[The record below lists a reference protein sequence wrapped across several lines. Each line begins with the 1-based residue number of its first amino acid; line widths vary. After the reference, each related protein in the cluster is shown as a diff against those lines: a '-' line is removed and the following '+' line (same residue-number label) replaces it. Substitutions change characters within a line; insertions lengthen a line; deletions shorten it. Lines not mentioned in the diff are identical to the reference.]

1 MILSSP
7 AIVHS
12 PNTVHKPIKPS
23 ITSGTSDVVSE
34 AKASNTDLG
43 LAFWFTS
50 WLSSLLEVSG
60 CDFSRKSYHCD
71 GRCSLN
77 DAIVFGW
84 IFSSRNYLY
93 GGCGFATFLV
103 QLSHAKTIFRIAACF
118 ETFLVQFSH
127 AKTIFRTVAWFVTF
141 LNQFSHSKTVQI
153 NSVWTCQIQW
163 TNDQVALGFG
173 QFM

>member
-12 PNTVHKPIKPS
+12 PNTAHKTIKPS

-34 AKASNTDLG
+34 GDATNTDLR
-43 LAFWFTS
+43 LALWFTS
-50 WLSSLLEVSG
+50 WLLEVSG
-60 CDFSRKSYHCD
+60 WDFSRKSYHCD
-71 GRCSLN
+71 GRCSLLF
-77 DAIVFGW
+77 FGW

-153 NSVWTCQIQW
+153 DSVWTCQIQW
-163 TNDQVALGFG
+163 TNDQVAVR
-173 QFM
+173 